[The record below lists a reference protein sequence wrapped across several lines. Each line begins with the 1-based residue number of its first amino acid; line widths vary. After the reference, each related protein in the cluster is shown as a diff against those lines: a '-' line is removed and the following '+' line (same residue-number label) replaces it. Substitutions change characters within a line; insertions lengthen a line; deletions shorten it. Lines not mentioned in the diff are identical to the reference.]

1 MAPGFWDNLARRVAT
16 ALIGLPALVLAL
28 FLGPPALVVGL
39 VAAAVAIGLAEF
51 FRLLR
56 AREIR
61 PLRGT
66 GVVLAAALFLDF
78 VYPAWCGAPV
88 WPLAALLLLTVTLHR
103 AASLAD
109 TVPAAAA
116 TLLGA
121 TYLGALG
128 GIIGALRVLSPVA
141 EGAWRMVLLLT
152 IIMAADTAAFFV
164 GHAFG
169 RHPLASRVSPGK
181 TVEGAIGGVL
191 GGVAGALAVRALGL
205 PGLPFAHAA
214 ALGVGVTVLGIV
226 GDLVESLIK
235 RWAGVKDSGALF
247 PGHGGMLDRID
258 SLLFGA
264 PVLYYYFLYFR

>member
-1 MAPGFWDNLARRVAT
+1 MAPGFRGNLARRVAT

-28 FLGPPALVVGL
+28 FLGPPALVVCL
-39 VAAAVAIGLAEF
+39 VAAAAGIGLAEF

-56 AREIR
+56 AKEIR
-61 PLRGT
+61 PLRGA
-66 GVVLAAALFLDF
+66 GVVLAAALFMDF
-78 VYPAWCGAPV
+78 VYPGWYGTPV

-128 GIIGALRVLSPVA
+128 GTIGALRVLSPVG
-141 EGAWRMVLLLT
+141 EGAWRMVLLLA
-152 IIMAADTAAFFV
+152 IIMVADTAAFFV

-181 TVEGAIGGVL
+181 TVEGAVGGVL

-205 PGLPFAHAA
+205 PSLPFAHAA
-214 ALGVGVTVLGIV
+214 ALGVGVAVLGIV